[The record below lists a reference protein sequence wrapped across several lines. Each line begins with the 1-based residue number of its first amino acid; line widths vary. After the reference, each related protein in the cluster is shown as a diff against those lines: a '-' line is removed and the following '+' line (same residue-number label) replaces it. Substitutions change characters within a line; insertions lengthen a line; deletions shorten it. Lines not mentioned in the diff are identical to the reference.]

1 MLPLFSEEQ
10 MEQVEEMDQKA
21 PMISGARA
29 LRDDPALS
37 ARGAHLTLE
46 DGPRENAFQT
56 PEVRRPAFPAD
67 EEQRRTGTPSPLRTM
82 PPEEA
87 FHLECVEAMDHNGMH
102 GYGAMPDLVM
112 QILHQAQQEN
122 ERLRSEFASM
132 AGEVDEMRRA
142 KLELEAEKEA
152 QECQRANLGSQRRPV
167 KWTWRRSAWGC
178 MRWRPWNSSRN
189 SRP

>member
-1 MLPLFSEEQ
+1 MVLGPKQPVSMQRLPMLPLFSEEQ

-56 PEVRRPAFPAD
+56 PEVRRPAFLAD

-82 PPEEA
+82 TPGGGFHQELYHLEFIEA
-87 FHLECVEAMDHNGMH
+87 FTSECMAMV
-102 GYGAMPDLVM
+102 LLCR
-112 QILHQAQQEN
+112 I
-122 ERLRSEFASM
+122 
-132 AGEVDEMRRA
+132 
-142 KLELEAEKEA
+142 
-152 QECQRANLGSQRRPV
+152 
-167 KWTWRRSAWGC
+167 W
-178 MRWRPWNSSRN
+178 
-189 SRP
+189 